1 MQKITKHIVYCTI
14 GLQFIFLLPT
24 PADAHVSTK
33 ECSSGNGASV
43 CQESTVA
50 KKRTETNTGKR
61 GGESIQDD
69 TVIHQPAGES
79 EPSTYT
85 TKGANGLT
93 LIRSKSDSNILG
105 CVGKG
110 GKIGHVK
117 LNNLIVRDDGTYI
130 DGGLGK
136 HSPTSETCVPNDT
149 RTLTS
154 ADSPGPAGPTY
165 EEVMTEIRHAAESLE
180 PGKPTLHQS

>member
-117 LNNLIVRDDGTYI
+117 LNNLIVASASIAPPQKPAFPTI
-130 DGGLGK
+130 PAP
-136 HSPTSETCVPNDT
+136 SPVPT
-149 RTLTS
+149 
-154 ADSPGPAGPTY
+154 APAPPALPTKK
-165 EEVMTEIRHAAESLE
+165 L
-180 PGKPTLHQS
+180 